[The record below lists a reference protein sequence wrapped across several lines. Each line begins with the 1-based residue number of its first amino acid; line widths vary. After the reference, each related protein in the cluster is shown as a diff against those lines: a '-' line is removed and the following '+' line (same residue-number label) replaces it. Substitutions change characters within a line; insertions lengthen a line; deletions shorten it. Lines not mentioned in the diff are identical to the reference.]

1 MKNNDIQ
8 TKRGSGKKSGLSI
21 LHARTRGKKKQ
32 RAAMAGSAED
42 LGADVPSVGI
52 GRALFVILVLHVV
65 AIGAV
70 VMHTK
75 WTEGQQGNGFS
86 SDTPA
91 VVIPDEDTLKL
102 AASQTSQPTTTQ
114 SPRQQPS
121 DRPNAQPVA
130 PVVQPQVSTQPV
142 HSVAPSFATNTQ
154 SAALNDVEVVPRATV
169 VHEEPAVLVRPAG
182 RLAIYTVKKG
192 DSIWGIANKHKMT
205 VAGFKK
211 LNSLTSDTIK
221 IGQKFKISLK

>member
-8 TKRGSGKKSGLSI
+8 TKRGSGKKPGLSI

-75 WTEGQQGNGFS
+75 WTEGQEGNGFS

-91 VVIPDEDTLKL
+91 VVTPDEDTLKL
-102 AASQTSQPTTTQ
+102 AAPQTSQPTTAQ
-114 SPRQQPS
+114 DPRQQPS
-121 DRPNAQPVA
+121 DRPNAQPLV
-130 PVVQPQVSTQPV
+130 PTQPV

-154 SAALNDVEVVPRATV
+154 SPELTDVDVVPRATIV
-169 VHEEPAVLVRPAG
+169 DEGPAVLVRPAG